1 MNFTCAKSCQATRWI
16 FVILTSALVL
26 SGCGGPEYTVRPT
39 ATAHPEIDCRPWPR
53 PPVLVLT
60 DVEPEALAD
69 GWKLDH
75 QEYLSVYSENK
86 QSIAHMKGAREVAA
100 YFIRCEAAFNEK
112 VRKMNELQQ
121 TETLNKTDDGDWWPW

>member
-1 MNFTCAKSCQATRWI
+1 MKFHWNGIVMALLCAA
-16 FVILTSALVL
+16 LT
-26 SGCGGPEYTVRPT
+26 GCGGEEYTIRPT

-60 DVEPEALAD
+60 DVEPEAQAD

-100 YFIRCEAAFNEK
+100 YFIRCEAQFNEK
-112 VRKMNELQQ
+112 VRKMNAAQ
-121 TETLNKTDDGDWWPW
+121 TEEPEEDKGWWPW